1 MNFDILVCYYFSGS
15 SFCCFRCYELL
26 ENCQFI
32 EFWVTYSQ
40 LFEPDASSCTDT
52 VFCEATKLAQ
62 DKIRLSIVS
71 VLASTYREV
80 PMSIALPFLYL
91 ADVPDLDAFRGRNEV
106 EVSKFVEEVNEHLD
120 YIRFVPTSENT
131 KRGRVY
137 KESIHLESIA
147 PLIAA
152 AARE

>member
-1 MNFDILVCYYFSGS
+1 
-15 SFCCFRCYELL
+15 
-26 ENCQFI
+26 
-32 EFWVTYSQ
+32 
-40 LFEPDASSCTDT
+40 
-52 VFCEATKLAQ
+52 
-62 DKIRLSIVS
+62 
-71 VLASTYREV
+71 
-80 PMSIALPFLYL
+80 MSIALPFLYL
-91 ADVPDLDAFRGRNEV
+91 ADFPDLDAFRGRNEF
-106 EVSKFVEEVNEHLD
+106 EVSKFVEAVNENLD